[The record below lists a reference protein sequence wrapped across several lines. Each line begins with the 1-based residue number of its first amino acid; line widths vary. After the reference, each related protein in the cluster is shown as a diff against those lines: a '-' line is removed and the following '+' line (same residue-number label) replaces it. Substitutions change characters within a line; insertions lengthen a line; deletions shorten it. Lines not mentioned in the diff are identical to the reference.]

1 MGSGKNGVEYKAYCG
16 TFDNVCTPPGLVL
29 PFRPNEIEV
38 NTGFGRAGIRYI
50 NTHDRNRYQTV
61 IGLPQ
66 F

>member
-1 MGSGKNGVEYKAYCG
+1 MESGKNGVEYKTYCG
-16 TFDNVCTPPGLVL
+16 TFDNVCTPHGLVL

-38 NTGFGRAGIRYI
+38 NTGFGRAGIPYI
-50 NTHDRNRYQTV
+50 NSHGRKEYQRV